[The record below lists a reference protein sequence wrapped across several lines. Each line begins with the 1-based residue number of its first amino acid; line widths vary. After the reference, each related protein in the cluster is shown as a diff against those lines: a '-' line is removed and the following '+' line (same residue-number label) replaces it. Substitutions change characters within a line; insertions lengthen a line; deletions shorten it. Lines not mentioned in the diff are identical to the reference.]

1 MKALVAAALSILMS
15 VPAAMAKDPRAF
27 SQNART
33 VIHADESY
41 TESVQDITAREQREV
56 TYSPKPQS
64 VVIAKKV
71 YLLDEKG
78 QPLQG
83 NIYDGRDQLKARAQ
97 FLYDSFGRLS
107 EQRMFNL
114 QGQVFQTITF
124 GYDSNG
130 KAQPPKSQTF
140 NVAAPDMKPST
151 LDFTNQGTAPGQLDR
166 SQGEP
171 GQPARGNVPYAQ
183 DMPGNVTPSGGL
195 APIRPDANGNYAPA
209 ESEPGTKK
217 KTGLL
222 GRLFGGKKKE
232 EKK

>member
-1 MKALVAAALSILMS
+1 MKVPVTAALLVVLST
-15 VPAAMAKDPRAF
+15 VAAMARDTRNF

-41 TESVQDITAREQREV
+41 TESVQDISAREQREV

-114 QGQVFQTITF
+114 QGEVYQTITF

-130 KAQPPKSQTF
+130 KALPPKSQTF
-140 NVAAPDMKPST
+140 NVKAPDMKPGT
-151 LDFTNQGTAPGQLDR
+151 VDFTNQGRAPGQLDR
-166 SQGEP
+166 SQGETNP
-171 GQPARGNVPYAQ
+171 AARGNVPYVQ
-183 DMPGNVTPSGGL
+183 DLPGNVTPSTGL
-195 APIRPDANGNYAPA
+195 APIRPDANGNYAP
-209 ESEPGTKK
+209 SEPEQGAKK

-222 GRLFGGKKKE
+222 GRLFGGKKKD

>member
-1 MKALVAAALSILMS
+1 MKVPATIALIVLSIVS
-15 VPAAMAKDPRAF
+15 AMAKDNKGF

-33 VIHADESY
+33 VIHADDTY
-41 TESVQDITAREQREV
+41 TESVQDISAREQREV

-97 FLYDSFGRLS
+97 FLYDAFGRLS

-114 QGQVFQTITF
+114 QGEVFQSITF
-124 GYDSNG
+124 GYDTNG
-130 KAQPPKSQTF
+130 KALPPKSQTF
-140 NVAAPDMKPST
+140 NVKAPDMKPAA
-151 LDFTNQGTAPGQLDR
+151 LDFTRQGNAPGQLDR
-166 SQGEP
+166 SQGDP
-171 GQPARGNVPYAQ
+171 SQAARGNVPYVQ
-183 DMPGNVTPSGGL
+183 NVPGNVTPSTGGL
-195 APIRPDANGNYAPA
+195 APIRPDANGNYTPT
-209 ESEPGTKK
+209 EPEQGAKK

-222 GRLFGGKKKE
+222 GRLFGGKRKE